1 MKKKIVLIAVCALVL
16 IVAFLLYPAKVEKSY
31 AGAAFSN
38 LEDNSFAPCSLSLS
52 GRLHTRFLPNAE
64 YKGTFSLSVNGQSL
78 FEDAS
83 ITARMGADGPSFITC
98 LTDDGYTIPGYFV
111 APRSFDWLYIRL
123 KPADGDHGSCGD
135 GGAGHGGEAIRWGL
149 CGAKRV
155 YAAGLLKQVCRGR
168 TEGGEKL

>member
-64 YKGTFSLSVNGQSL
+64 YKGTFSLHVDGRPFSKTRPSPHAWVRTAQ
-78 FEDAS
+78 AS
-83 ITARMGADGPSFITC
+83 S
-98 LTDDGYTIPGYFV
+98 
-111 APRSFDWLYIRL
+111 
-123 KPADGDHGSCGD
+123 PA
-135 GGAGHGGEAIRWGL
+135 
-149 CGAKRV
+149 
-155 YAAGLLKQVCRGR
+155 
-168 TEGGEKL
+168 

>member
-1 MKKKIVLIAVCALVL
+1 MKRKFVLITVCALL
-16 IVAFLLYPAKVEKSY
+16 LAAAFLLYPASVEKSY

-38 LEDNSFAPCSLSLS
+38 LEDDSFEPCSLSLS

-64 YKGTFSLSVNGQSL
+64 YKGTISLHVDGQTL

-98 LTDDGYTIPGYFV
+98 LTDEGYTIPGCFV

-123 KPADGDHGSCGD
+123 KSADGTPMEIMAPAETAEQAMEVKRS
-135 GGAGHGGEAIRWGL
+135 AG
-149 CGAKRV
+149 V
-155 YAAGLLKQVCRGR
+155 YA
-168 TEGGEKL
+168 EKKGYTLPDY

>member
-1 MKKKIVLIAVCALVL
+1 MKRKLVLITVCALL
-16 IVAFLLYPAKVEKSY
+16 LAAAFLLYPASVEKSY

-64 YKGTFSLSVNGQSL
+64 YKGTLSMNMAGQTL

-111 APRSFDWLYIRL
+111 APRSFDWMYIRL
-123 KPADGDHGSCGD
+123 KSADGTPMEIMAPAETAEQAMEVKRS
-135 GGAGHGGEAIRWGL
+135 AG
-149 CGAKRV
+149 V
-155 YAAGLLKQVCRGR
+155 YAAQKGYTLPDY
-168 TEGGEKL
+168 

>member
-83 ITARMGADGPSFITC
+83 MTARMGADGPSFITC

-111 APRSFDWLYIRL
+111 APRSFDG
-123 KPADGDHGSCGD
+123 KPWYCAPP
-135 GGAGHGGEAIRWGL
+135 GGTARA
-149 CGAKRV
+149 CGAPGESAGGSGGGGK
-155 YAAGLLKQVCRGR
+155 AAAHG
-168 TEGGEKL
+168 